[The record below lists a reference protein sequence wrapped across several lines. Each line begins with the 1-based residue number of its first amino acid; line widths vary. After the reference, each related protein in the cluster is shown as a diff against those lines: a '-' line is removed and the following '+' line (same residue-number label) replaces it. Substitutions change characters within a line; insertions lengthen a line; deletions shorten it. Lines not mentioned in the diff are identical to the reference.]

1 MYYKFVKKPTK
12 IMEEVWGYMFEFII
26 DKDRKIKVEIWNY
39 KIIKLDKDASQ
50 ALHVFTTKGPLK
62 GLEVL

>member
-1 MYYKFVKKPTK
+1 M
-12 IMEEVWGYMFEFII
+12 
-26 DKDRKIKVEIWNY
+26 NY
-39 KIIKLDKDASQ
+39 KIIKLEKDASQ